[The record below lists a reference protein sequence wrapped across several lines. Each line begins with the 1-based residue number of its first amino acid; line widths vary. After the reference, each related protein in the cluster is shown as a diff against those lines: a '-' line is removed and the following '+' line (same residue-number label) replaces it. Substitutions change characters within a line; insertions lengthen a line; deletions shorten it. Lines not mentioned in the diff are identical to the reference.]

1 MSKIPNKNNAEKFLK
16 NFIDNGLGSYAYK
29 RNYDYGLNQNSN
41 VSKLSPFI
49 RKRILH
55 EKDIIKLSLRHF
67 KYQDIEKFIQ
77 EVFWRVYW
85 KGWLEGRSQVW
96 RDYLA
101 NLKILKKDKLNS
113 YLRKNYEKAL
123 SGKTGINFF
132 DSWVNDLLN
141 YGYLHNHARMWF
153 ASIWIHTLHIPWELG
168 ANFFFENLF
177 DADPA
182 SNTLSWRWV
191 AGLQTQGKAYLAKK
205 SNIEKFSHF
214 KFDSN
219 ISLAN
224 FPIDINF
231 QTYEF
236 KKLSFPQKKIE
247 DNDFFIINENNLIYS
262 KEQINL
268 LKRLKVILINY
279 EGQVT
284 DSSNKKK
291 FNNIAISEYLNYL
304 NDNEVTVKR
313 LDNFSSLKN
322 VLQKTPTQSIFSNY
336 PGIGYELDKFES
348 YRKDGFN
355 INYIFDDFDM
365 MCWPHA
371 KAGFFKFKLK
381 IPEFIK
387 PYIY

>member
-1 MSKIPNKNNAEKFLK
+1 MSKIPNKNNAEEVLQ
-16 NFIDNGLGSYAYK
+16 NFIKNGLSSYAYK
-29 RNYDYGLNQNSN
+29 RNYDYGHNKNSN

-49 RKRILH
+49 RKRIIH
-55 EKDIIKLSLRHF
+55 EKDIITLSLRHF

-85 KGWLEGRSQVW
+85 KGWLEGRNQVW
-96 RDYLA
+96 KDYQE
-101 NLKILKKDKLNS
+101 NLKILKNEKLNS
-113 YLRKNYEKAL
+113 YIWKNYEKAL
-123 SGKTGINFF
+123 AGKTGIGCF
-132 DSWVNDLLN
+132 DSWVRDLLK

-214 KFDSN
+214 TYDSN

-224 FPIDINF
+224 SPINIDF

-236 KKLSFPQKKIE
+236 KNPTFPEKKIK
-247 DNDFFIINENNLIYS
+247 DNDYFIISENNLIYS
-262 KEQINL
+262 KEQIKL
-268 LKRLKVILINY
+268 LKRLQVILINY
-279 EGQVT
+279 ENQVR
-284 DSSNKKK
+284 DSSSKKK
-291 FNNIAISEYLNYL
+291 FNEIAISEYLSYL
-304 NDNEVTVKR
+304 NVNKITYKR
-313 LDNFSSLKN
+313 FNNLSTLNN
-322 VLQKTPTQSIFSNY
+322 VLKKTPTRSIFSNY
-336 PGIGYELDKFES
+336 PGIGYELDRFES
-348 YRKDGFN
+348 YRKDGIN
-355 INYIFDDFDM
+355 INYIFDNFDM

-381 IPEFIK
+381 IPKFIES
-387 PYIY
+387 YM